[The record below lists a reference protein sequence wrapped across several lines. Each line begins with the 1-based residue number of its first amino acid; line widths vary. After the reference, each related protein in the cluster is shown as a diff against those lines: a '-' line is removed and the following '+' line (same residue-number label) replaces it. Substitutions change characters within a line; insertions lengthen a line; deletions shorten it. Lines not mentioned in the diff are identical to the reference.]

1 MLKEILMVGAAA
13 AIGEYADQKFGA
25 SIEAQAVKMK
35 VPPAI
40 AHAAVVGAFAA
51 GGYWV
56 LKSFL

>member
-1 MLKEILMVGAAA
+1 MVGAAA